1 MPVNLRRTSRLQAS
15 TLARD
20 LDGSLPVASA
30 AALTTNLLF
39 QVLRDSGVPVLYRLT
54 GALAFG
60 LILYLAA
67 LNAQGVTLR
76 GLFHLE

>member
-1 MPVNLRRTSRLQAS
+1 M
-15 TLARD
+15 
-20 LDGSLPVASA
+20 
-30 AALTTNLLF
+30 
-39 QVLRDSGVPVLYRLT
+39 LRDSGVPVLYRLT